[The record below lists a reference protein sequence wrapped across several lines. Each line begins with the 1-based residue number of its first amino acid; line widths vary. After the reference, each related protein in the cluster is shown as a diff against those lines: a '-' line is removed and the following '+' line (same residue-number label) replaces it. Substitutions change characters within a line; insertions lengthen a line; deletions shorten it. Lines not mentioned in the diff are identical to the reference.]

1 MADQKLTELPYVT
14 ALTSSDLVYVVQNG
28 ISYKIAASSLAT
40 NILNGA
46 LQATSA
52 TAMVLVNSP
61 LIGNKTIDI
70 TADFSNDITGVYL
83 DALGTAQVYSSGNVQ
98 IISNTSVYPFT
109 WQFNSNGT
117 TSLPIPGYVPTYS
130 TSTGS
135 IGQVSWTSSYV
146 YVCVA
151 TNTWKRTPLN
161 TW

>member
-1 MADQKLTELPYVT
+1 MADQKLSELTYVT
-14 ALTSSDLVYVVQNG
+14 ALTSSDLVYVVQG
-28 ISYKIAASSLAT
+28 GASHKISASSLAT
-40 NILNGA
+40 SILNGA
-46 LQATSA
+46 LEATSA

-70 TADFSNDITGVYL
+70 TADFSNDISGVYV
-83 DALGTAQVYSSGNVQ
+83 DTLGTAQVYSSGNVQ

-109 WQFNSNGT
+109 WQFNPDGT

-151 TNTWKRTPLN
+151 TNTWRRANLGS
-161 TW
+161 W